1 MQKLKLLYRVQGVLN
16 KMAIPASTFV
26 IYKSSAGSG
35 KTFTLVKEYLKI
47 ALSDTQNPPQHY
59 KRILAI
65 TFTNKAAAEMKER
78 VLKALKDL
86 SENKNE
92 TLRDLLCIETKLS
105 AEQIQKRS
113 HTLLFEILHNYGNFA
128 ISTIDSFTHTII
140 RNFSHDLNLP
150 VNFEIEMDER
160 DIIGKCTDQL
170 IARIGMD
177 EELTQLVLE
186 FSKSKT
192 DEQKSWQVDTEIRA
206 FAEKIIT
213 NSDTEKTGL
222 LRSMSIADFK
232 EIQKELYAK
241 NKNIEKE
248 LKEIGDT
255 FSLLLTKNQ
264 LKSSDFYQTTSGI
277 FNYFKKL
284 SDGKIDDEGLF
295 GAHVMKTIS
304 EDKWY
309 TDKKGNESAQSSIDS
324 LKLKFHELFERSKK
338 IIDENLSNYLINGS
352 ILKDLYS
359 LSLIN
364 EIDKLIQTFKEE
376 ENILFISEFNQRIA
390 EIISTEPVPFIYEKI
405 GERYKNFLLDEFQ
418 DTSITQWQNLL
429 PLLDN
434 SLAEGNFNLIVGDG
448 KQSIYRWRG
457 GEAEQFDAL
466 PELPL
471 IKDSI
476 NREFW
481 EESLKRN
488 AEVRQLEY
496 NFRSLKNVVEFNN
509 DFFNWISK
517 EQLHENWKKIYSSVS
532 QKTQEK
538 ASGGLVSID
547 FLNKD
552 AEEND
557 GLQLSLQQI
566 ENSLQQGYKYK
577 DIVYVVRFNYEG
589 NKVADFLSE
598 HGIPVISSDS
608 LLLKNCKEISFLVD
622 MFNFLSQ
629 PDNAVRASSILNY
642 LCDEQIINQRT
653 KNEYLLELNT
663 GNLSRSFESILNKEG
678 IAFKA
683 LDFVTLPLL
692 ECAIQLINLLQLK
705 NNKNYLQFF
714 LDEIIAF
721 TAYNTNSISAFL
733 EWWDKKQKNAS
744 LKIPEGSDAVRI
756 MTIHKSKG
764 LEFPVVI
771 MPFCNWN
778 YDKGEYIWIEPDAS
792 LPVALIKTSKQMERT
807 QFAGQYDAEK
817 QKQLLDNVNLLYVAF
832 TRAANHLHI
841 ISQEPKKGGA
851 SVYAF
856 LRVFASEKCNLAASE
871 QHISI
876 GEATKNTHEE
886 KKSNTYPYQFELNN
900 WNRVISIKS
909 NAELAGRKQDNENKE
924 LGILM
929 HYILSK
935 VKVQNDIPIAIK
947 QCVMEGLLTE
957 EDAKQMQTEIVNIVS
972 SDKISVFFEHNANSA
987 NEIEILSKEGK
998 VLRPDRLIFENDQV
1012 KIVDFKTGKHSDKY
1026 IEQLDTYERAL
1037 NDMGYKCKKY
1047 LIYLAEKSVIEC

>member
-1 MQKLKLLYRVQGVLN
+1 M
-16 KMAIPASTFV
+16 PASTFV

-86 SENKNE
+86 SENIILPIGQTGKNE
-92 TLRDLLCIETKLS
+92 TLRNLLCTETQLT
-105 AEQIQKRS
+105 AEELQKRS

-150 VNFEIEMDER
+150 VNFDIETDER
-160 DIIGKCTDQL
+160 EIIGKCTDQL

-213 NSDTEKTGL
+213 NSDIEKTGL
-222 LRSMSIADFK
+222 LRSLSIADFK
-232 EIQKELYAK
+232 KIRKELYAK
-241 NKNIEKE
+241 NKSIENE
-248 LKEIGDT
+248 LKEIGDA
-255 FSLLLTKNQ
+255 FFVLIKKKNIPD
-264 LKSSDFYQTTSGI
+264 SGFYYGSKGLPG
-277 FNYFKKL
+277 YFKKL
-284 SDGKIDDEGLF
+284 SEGRFDEEGLL
-295 GAHVMKTIS
+295 GSYVQATIN

-309 TDKKGNESAQSSIDS
+309 GPKTDESIKGAIDAV
-324 LKLKFHELFERSKK
+324 KHELLTLFTKAQK
-338 IIDENLSNYLINGS
+338 IIEKELSNYIIHGS

-390 EIISTEPVPFIYEKI
+390 DIISTEPVPFIYEKI
-405 GERYKNFLLDEFQ
+405 GERYKHFLLDEFQ
-418 DTSITQWQNLL
+418 DTSVTQWQNLL

-471 IKDSI
+471 IKDNI

-481 EESLKRN
+481 EDSLKRN
-488 AEVRQLEY
+488 AEIRQLEY

-509 DFFNWISK
+509 DFFNWISN
-517 EQLHENWKKIYSSVS
+517 EQLHESWKKIYSSVS
-532 QKTQEK
+532 QKAEEK
-538 ASGGLVSID
+538 ATGGLVSID
-547 FLNKD
+547 FLTKD
-552 AEEND
+552 AEED
-557 GLQLSLQQI
+557 SGLQLSLQQI

-629 PDNAVRASSILNY
+629 PDNAVRASGILNY
-642 LCDEQIINQRT
+642 
-653 KNEYLLELNT
+653 
-663 GNLSRSFESILNKEG
+663 
-678 IAFKA
+678 
-683 LDFVTLPLL
+683 
-692 ECAIQLINLLQLK
+692 
-705 NNKNYLQFF
+705 
-714 LDEIIAF
+714 
-721 TAYNTNSISAFL
+721 
-733 EWWDKKQKNAS
+733 
-744 LKIPEGSDAVRI
+744 
-756 MTIHKSKG
+756 
-764 LEFPVVI
+764 
-771 MPFCNWN
+771 
-778 YDKGEYIWIEPDAS
+778 
-792 LPVALIKTSKQMERT
+792 
-807 QFAGQYDAEK
+807 
-817 QKQLLDNVNLLYVAF
+817 
-832 TRAANHLHI
+832 
-841 ISQEPKKGGA
+841 
-851 SVYAF
+851 
-856 LRVFASEKCNLAASE
+856 
-871 QHISI
+871 
-876 GEATKNTHEE
+876 
-886 KKSNTYPYQFELNN
+886 
-900 WNRVISIKS
+900 
-909 NAELAGRKQDNENKE
+909 
-924 LGILM
+924 
-929 HYILSK
+929 
-935 VKVQNDIPIAIK
+935 
-947 QCVMEGLLTE
+947 
-957 EDAKQMQTEIVNIVS
+957 
-972 SDKISVFFEHNANSA
+972 
-987 NEIEILSKEGK
+987 
-998 VLRPDRLIFENDQV
+998 
-1012 KIVDFKTGKHSDKY
+1012 
-1026 IEQLDTYERAL
+1026 
-1037 NDMGYKCKKY
+1037 
-1047 LIYLAEKSVIEC
+1047 